1 MHFINT
7 FFLLKIIISI
17 IYKMNLRIS
26 LFFLMF
32 RLFLDILQEQY
43 LINLDIYNII
53 LLHYYIF
60 LSK

>member
-1 MHFINT
+1 
-7 FFLLKIIISI
+7 
-17 IYKMNLRIS
+17 MNLRIS